1 MASKELTGVVSIDLR
16 NEPQFPFDPS
26 AAATAAQSLTVR
38 DEESY
43 AIAARMIQE
52 SAACIAKV
60 EAFYEEDKTLAY
72 RLHKSICDKVTKF
85 TASWRTVRPLLEQ
98 KMKTYRAEQER
109 IRREEEQRIAREAE
123 QARLLAEA
131 EARRISEEAD
141 RKADELR
148 RSGEMKAAREVIAE
162 AAVQA
167 ETVVETADSLAD
179 LGVIAPAAEKV
190 QGVQES
196 RPWKGE
202 ITNLRTI
209 CKAIGDGVVPL
220 EWLTPVRGQGEQ
232 MLPLVEVN
240 MGVLHN
246 IAKRMGSENLGIPGT
261 RGIRDVV
268 LSFSTKTGPIV
279 SAAQVEPRE
288 DGW

>member
-1 MASKELTGVVSIDLR
+1 MR
-16 NEPQFPFDPS
+16 
-26 AAATAAQSLTVR
+26 
-38 DEESY
+38 
-43 AIAARMIQE
+43 
-52 SAACIAKV
+52 
-60 EAFYEEDKTLAY
+60 
-72 RLHKSICDKVTKF
+72 
-85 TASWRTVRPLLEQ
+85 
-98 KMKTYRAEQER
+98 TYRAEQER
-109 IRREEEQRIAREAE
+109 IRREEEQRLAREQE
-123 QARLLAEA
+123 QARLAAEA

-148 RSGEMKAAREVIAE
+148 RQGEMKAAREVIAE

-190 QGVQES
+190 SGVQES

-202 ITNLRTI
+202 VTNLKAV
-209 CKAIGDGVVPL
+209 CKAIGEGTIPL
-220 EWLTPVRGQGEQ
+220 DWLTPVRGQGEQ

-246 IAKRMGSENLGIPGT
+246 IAKRMGSENLGIPGA
-261 RGIRDVV
+261 RGVREVV
-268 LSFSTKTGPIV
+268 LSFSARGGIAANV
-279 SAAQVEPRE
+279 SIAPVEPKQE